1 MNVLTTILNNEEY
14 NTVSVMGL
22 KGSGKTYGLV
32 VMAKQIEK
40 RVFIFDT
47 LGAISRNQLIK
58 GKSVIYVRMAKL
70 PEGKLRRHFDQFYI
84 SKAHYIVFDLSDMIP
99 EELVYFGDVF
109 STWAIKKGNMAV
121 IIDEIVDYC
130 PQSGS
135 PYSIDIQRLWRAG
148 RNYGIYPVIMATQ
161 RPQEADKKILAH
173 AQIYFIMKLANDL
186 DLAKIKALIP
196 NRYLTTGN
204 WEDLEDKI
212 AQLPQRHVVV
222 YDTVRGTIENFVFPD
237 VTAIAGGEQ
246 DEETR
251 S

>member
-1 MNVLTTILNNEEY
+1 MSEILHNILNNEEY

-47 LGAISRNQLIK
+47 LGAITRNQLLPGK
-58 GKSVIYVRMAKL
+58 GSIYVKMAKL
-70 PEGKLRRHFDQFYI
+70 PERKLRSHLDQFYN
-84 SKAHYIVFDLSDMIP
+84 SKAHYIIIDLSDMIP

-109 STWAIKKGNMAV
+109 SAWAIKRGNMAV

-135 PYSIDIQRLWRAG
+135 PYSIGIQRLWRAG
-148 RNYGIYPVIMATQ
+148 RNYGIWPVVMATQ

-186 DLAKIKALIP
+186 DLAKVKALVP
-196 NRYLTTGN
+196 NRYLSTGN
-204 WEDLEDKI
+204 WDDLEDKI
-212 AQLPQRHVVV
+212 AQLPQKHVVV
-222 YDTVRGTIENFVFPD
+222 YDTVRGTIENYEFPD
-237 VTAIAGGEQ
+237 VRESGKDGE
-246 DEETR
+246 TG